1 MRWKAKEQVFY
12 TQILVP
18 VSLRPDPHKW
28 IASAGHHALNKQTL
42 LADTQLPVGFW
53 WVKPEKAAKFND
65 QQLLS

>member
-1 MRWKAKEQVFY
+1 MRHEPQQQVFL
-12 TQILVP
+12 TQIPLP

-28 IASAGHHALNKQTL
+28 LASAGHHALNKQTL

-53 WVKPEKAAKFND
+53 WVKLEEAAKSND